1 MAADRLEGLFAV
13 FFRDLA
19 IASRAISAYP
29 TGHPAAVSGLAKAC
43 AAITALLAET
53 GPAELA
59 TTRETLLW
67 NDRRFASPTAT
78 QLAKLLRRRRAAGFA
93 LEPGV
98 TQAELEIFLRA
109 IALDAKSARE
119 AGSLAAELAAAGLAH
134 IRVRDLDFSAVALVE
149 GDEEVTA
156 PEAGALAQR
165 LVRRLLAS
173 GGLPPAELAAWITSG
188 KSAADLLQLLLDTGG
203 TDPAFSGWG
212 PAAFA
217 TALQAA
223 VEDFCEAPDA
233 DRAAGIAALH
243 QRLGIAARERLIV
256 ELSAGVA
263 RHSPAATQSSLAELQ
278 AALPAAAAGELRLAV
293 DRAASSGPGELAG
306 ATAPAP
312 RLNAQQLAQLR
323 RAFAGSDLDALG
335 APATTAEPLA
345 TLLGLPE
352 DRADLALP
360 PAAAEVARELAD
372 TSVERASLV
381 ALAELAERFEV
392 GAAELPAILLRL
404 EAGYRRLL
412 AAGSLRRAIVLLE
425 RVQRNAAGV
434 DARPTAFRRA
444 AERMSGRE
452 SLQALVG
459 ALAELPDETLALL
472 PELLQRLGPT
482 AVRHLL
488 GVLAETDNRRLRHLL
503 LDLLARLGPVVVR
516 DATSLL
522 SDNRWYVVRNVLLL
536 LRRVGDPGSVPA
548 VRKCADHPDLRVR
561 LEAIRN
567 LFAFD
572 RDVPRELLRRA
583 LTHSDPRQAEAAMEL
598 AGEHAFA
605 EAVEP
610 IVSYLRAHD
619 LFGRRRAVRLK
630 AIRALAAIGDPAA
643 LDGLARFRAR
653 FQLLPPAVEE
663 RRELYRTLA
672 SYPQEARRV
681 WIESGLRSR
690 DEEIRS
696 ISTGLADLP
705 GGEP

>member
-1 MAADRLEGLFAV
+1 M
-13 FFRDLA
+13 
-19 IASRAISAYP
+19 
-29 TGHPAAVSGLAKAC
+29 
-43 AAITALLAET
+43 
-53 GPAELA
+53 
-59 TTRETLLW
+59 
-67 NDRRFASPTAT
+67 
-78 QLAKLLRRRRAAGFA
+78 
-93 LEPGV
+93 
-98 TQAELEIFLRA
+98 
-109 IALDAKSARE
+109 
-119 AGSLAAELAAAGLAH
+119 
-134 IRVRDLDFSAVALVE
+134 
-149 GDEEVTA
+149 
-156 PEAGALAQR
+156 
-165 LVRRLLAS
+165 
-173 GGLPPAELAAWITSG
+173 
-188 KSAADLLQLLLDTGG
+188 
-203 TDPAFSGWG
+203 
-212 PAAFA
+212 
-217 TALQAA
+217 
-223 VEDFCEAPDA
+223 
-233 DRAAGIAALH
+233 
-243 QRLGIAARERLIV
+243 
-256 ELSAGVA
+256 
-263 RHSPAATQSSLAELQ
+263 
-278 AALPAAAAGELRLAV
+278 
-293 DRAASSGPGELAG
+293 
-306 ATAPAP
+306 
-312 RLNAQQLAQLR
+312 
-323 RAFAGSDLDALG
+323 
-335 APATTAEPLA
+335 
-345 TLLGLPE
+345 
-352 DRADLALP
+352 
-360 PAAAEVARELAD
+360 
-372 TSVERASLV
+372 

-412 AAGSLRRAIVLLE
+412 AAGSLRRAIDLLE
-425 RVQRNAAGV
+425 RVQRNAAGA

-482 AVRHLL
+482 AIRHLL
-488 GVLAETDNRRLRHLL
+488 GVLAETDNRPLRHLL
-503 LDLLARLGPVVVR
+503 LDVLARLGPVVVR

-619 LFGRRRAVRLK
+619 LLGRRRAVRLK

-643 LDGLARFRAR
+643 LDGLGRFRAR
-653 FQLLPPAVEE
+653 FQLLPPAIEE

-681 WIESGLRSR
+681 WIESGLRAR
-690 DEEIRS
+690 DEEIRR
-696 ISTGLADLP
+696 ISTGLTDLP
-705 GGEP
+705 EGER